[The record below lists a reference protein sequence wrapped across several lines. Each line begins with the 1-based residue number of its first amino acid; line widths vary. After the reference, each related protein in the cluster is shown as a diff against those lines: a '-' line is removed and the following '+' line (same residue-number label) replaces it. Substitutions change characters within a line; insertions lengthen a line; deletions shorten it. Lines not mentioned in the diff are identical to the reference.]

1 MQYVCPFHSSHEPTD
16 HLDPLGGGY
25 KCTTLTK
32 KERKSSLKFFFT
44 DAVATTLDSRQTL
57 LYMCPKNLK
66 YLINVFATSSLDDRV
81 LQSSQN
87 CSVFDSLY
95 TLIWYFSVAE
105 LFYSHVEVY
114 QVLLRT
120 TLNFQSREQHLY
132 TNNE

>member
-1 MQYVCPFHSSHEPTD
+1 MQYGCPFHSSHEPTD

-32 KERKSSLKFFFT
+32 KERKSSLKFFSLHGCCCLRT
-44 DAVATTLDSRQTL
+44 
-57 LYMCPKNLK
+57 KNKTSK

-114 QVLLRT
+114 QVLLREET

-132 TNNE
+132 VCE